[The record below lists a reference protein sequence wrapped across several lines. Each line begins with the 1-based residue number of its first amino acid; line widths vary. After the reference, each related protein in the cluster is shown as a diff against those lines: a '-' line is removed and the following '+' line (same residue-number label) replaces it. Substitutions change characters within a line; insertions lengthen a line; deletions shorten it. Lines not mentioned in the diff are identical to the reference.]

1 MRKPVLTLII
11 MLFVIS
17 FSCLDSAAQEKARV
31 VIKLATLAPR
41 TSGESMEEFRALVKQ
56 QTNNEVSFKVYY
68 GGVQGD
74 EDDMLRK
81 IRFRQLHGAALTGH
95 GLGLIV
101 PEVRVTELPYLFW
114 NYEEMEYVRSKLEGT
129 MNRLFEEK
137 GFVVLGW
144 GEAGFVYSFS
154 KVPITSVEIARKQK
168 WWLWDDDP
176 VAKALYDSLGISPVS
191 LSLTDVLTSLSTRM
205 IDTAGI
211 TPYGAVAFRWYSRF
225 KYMNEYPVMNAIGA
239 IIITKDIW
247 NEISPE
253 SRKIIKEIIKSHFK
267 DISKT
272 QRKADAQSIKVLKEA
287 GISIVRADLE
297 SKEAQFVL
305 EASKRT
311 RESLVGKLYSRELLN
326 RTISLLNEYR
336 VKHPESDIMHID

>member
-1 MRKPVLTLII
+1 LRKPVLTLIMI
-11 MLFVIS
+11 LLIIS
-17 FSCLDSAAQEKARV
+17 FYYLDSAAQEKARV

-41 TSGESMEEFRALVKQ
+41 TSADSMEEFVALVKQ

-68 GGVQGD
+68 GGVEGD

-81 IRFRQLHGAALTGH
+81 IRSRKLHGAALSGH

-114 NYEEMEYVRSKLEGT
+114 NYEEVEYVRSKLENT
-129 MNRLFEEK
+129 MNGLFDEK
-137 GFVVLGW
+137 GFIVIGW

-176 VAKALYDSLGISPVS
+176 VAKAFYKSLGISPVS
-191 LSLTDVLTSLSTRM
+191 LSLTDVLTSLSTEK

-211 TPYGAVAFRWYSRF
+211 TPFGAVVLRWYKRF
-225 KYMNEYPVMNAIGA
+225 EYMNEYPVMNLIGA
-239 IIITKDIW
+239 IIIRKDAW
-247 NEISPE
+247 NKISPK
-253 SRKIIKEIIKSHFK
+253 SQKIIKKMSKSHFK
-267 DISKT
+267 DISKAH
-272 QRKADAQSIKVLKEA
+272 RKVDAKSLEVLKEV
-287 GISIVRADLE
+287 GISIVRVDLE

-305 EASKRT
+305 EASTRT
-311 RESLVGKLYSRELLN
+311 RESLVDELYSRELLD
-326 RTISLLNEYR
+326 RTVYLLNEYR
-336 VKHPESDIMHID
+336 TKHPKSSIMHIE